1 MILLYSSKPEV
12 IRHWNSAF
20 GDKNVRICKNE
31 KEMYGIIDEDYSN
44 IVLLLEHRQ
53 YSDIESFLSLFQK
66 EYPEVKIMLFSNK
79 PNFEQGYSLLKYG
92 IKSYANTY
100 MRPIHLKEAYLTVKS
115 GKIWL
120 YPEFIQLM
128 ISELATSKKALHV
141 ENDSILAKLSK
152 RETQIAL
159 LLKDGLSNK
168 EIALKTGITERT
180 VKAHL
185 SSIFEKTGVKDR
197 LSLALNL
204 K

>member
-12 IRHWNSAF
+12 IKHWSSAY
-20 GDKNVRICKNE
+20 GDKNTKICKNE
-31 KEMYGIIDEDYSN
+31 REMYEIIDEDYSN
-44 IVLLLEHRQ
+44 ITLLLEYRQ

-66 EYPEVKIMLFSNK
+66 EYPKVKIMLFSNK
-79 PNFEQGYSLLKYG
+79 PNFEQGHSLLKYG

-100 MRPIHLKEAYLTVKS
+100 MRPIHLKEAYLAVKS

-141 ENDSILAKLSK
+141 ENDSILTKLSK

-159 LLKDGLSNK
+159 LLKDGLNNK

-185 SSIFEKTGVKDR
+185 SSIFEKTDTKDR
-197 LSLALNL
+197 LSLALSL
-204 K
+204 